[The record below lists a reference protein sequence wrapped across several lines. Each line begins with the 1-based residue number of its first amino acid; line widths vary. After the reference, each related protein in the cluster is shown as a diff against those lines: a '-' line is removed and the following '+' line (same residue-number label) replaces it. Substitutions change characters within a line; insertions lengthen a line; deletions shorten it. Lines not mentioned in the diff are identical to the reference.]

1 MSVSRKITKSG
12 EHTSI
17 KEQTMKSF
25 DVFTNA
31 MGEIEIVKDGFS
43 WPALFFSWIW
53 GFISKLWIHASV
65 MLVATLVLVPVPG
78 APIIV
83 GIIAGFKGNEWRR
96 DNLQQR
102 GFTLVE
108 RLQAESAD
116 AAKNQFVAGRS
127 GAESSGDQKAASSP
141 DASDRLRDLK
151 QLLDDGVLTQD
162 EYEEKRRALV

>member
-1 MSVSRKITKSG
+1 
-12 EHTSI
+12 
-17 KEQTMKSF
+17 MKSF

-43 WPALFFSWIW
+43 WPAFFFSWIW
-53 GFISKLWIHASV
+53 GFIAKLWVHASI
-65 MLVATLVLVPVPG
+65 MLVATLVLVSVPG

-102 GFTLVE
+102 GFTLAE

-116 AAKNQFVAGRS
+116 AAKNQFVAGQS
-127 GAESSGDQKAASSP
+127 DSDQEAASSA
-141 DASDRLRDLK
+141 DTSDRLRDLK

-162 EYEEKRRALV
+162 EYEEKRRALVENL